1 MPIYEYLHLNAGMS
15 EMNVIGLDD
24 LVRKVGDLKVLPFV
38 ARKLLETLGD
48 ENSTIDD
55 LSTIIEK
62 DQTIAARVLKISNS
76 ALYGLRH
83 EVTSIHQAVLVLGF
97 KTIRSVVLSA
107 STRALYKN
115 FGMKEKIIWDHSI
128 GAGIAARIISENSG
142 SDVQEMAFVGGLMH
156 DLGKV
161 VMNNET
167 PEVFGEV
174 LMNIYNEGTGSIE
187 AEESVFGY
195 NHARVGSL
203 VAEKWGFPET
213 LVNVIANHHLNVF
226 GTKSSEESAEDDI
239 LACVHLAD
247 NVCKYLGIGYR
258 SPDENVDLAGLSSAV
273 RLRIAENNLV
283 EMIERIKTT
292 YDSEKSVF
300 D

>member
-1 MPIYEYLHLNAGMS
+1 MID
-15 EMNVIGLDD
+15 MNVISLDN

-48 ENSTIDD
+48 ENADIED
-55 LSTIIEK
+55 LSSIIEK

-107 STRALYKN
+107 STRSLYKN
-115 FGMKEKIIWDHSI
+115 FGMKEKIIWDHSV
-128 GAGIAARIISENSG
+128 GAGIAARIIAEK
-142 SDVQEMAFVGGLMH
+142 SDPDSQEMAFVGGLMH

-167 PEVFGEV
+167 PDLFGEV
-174 LMNIYNEGTGSIE
+174 LMNIYNDGVDSIE
-187 AEESVFGY
+187 AEESVYGY
-195 NHARVGSL
+195 NHARIGAL
-203 VAEKWGFPET
+203 VAQKWGFPDA
-213 LVNVIANHHLNVF
+213 LVKIIANHHLQTGTTESLLEDNV
-226 GTKSSEESAEDDI
+226 

-247 NVCKYLGIGYR
+247 NACKFLGIGYR
-258 SPDENVDLAGLSSAV
+258 SPDKSIVLDELPSAV
-273 RLRIAENNLV
+273 HLQISGSALE
-283 EMIERIKTT
+283 ETIEKIRTT
-292 YDSEKSVF
+292 YESEKSVF